1 MIRNTTLKFLKD
13 LKVNNNRPWFE
24 KHKDEYIAAKED
36 FEGFIQKLIDTIS
49 KFDPDIKSMEAKNC
63 TFRQYRD
70 VRFSKDKRPYK
81 INMGA
86 YMAKGGKKSMYGGY
100 YFHLEPGKSL
110 LGGGLWMPEASEVK
124 KVRQEMD
131 YSFDEFSA
139 IINNKRFKK
148 EYGDLY
154 SNDNIKLKTVP
165 KGYDATNPAIEHLK
179 LKSFF
184 AEKEIGDKEII
195 SNSLLKDTASAFKDL
210 KPLIDFLNRA
220 IE

>member
-1 MIRNTTLKFLKD
+1 MIKNSTIKFLKD
-13 LKVNNNRPWFE
+13 LKVNNNRPWFD
-24 KHKDEYIAAKED
+24 KNKDKYLDAKED
-36 FEGFIQKLIDTIS
+36 FENFVQKLIDKIS
-49 KFDPDIKSMEAKNC
+49 AFDPDIKGMEAKNC

-86 YMAKGGKKSMYGGY
+86 YMAKGGKKSLFGGY
-100 YFHLEPGKSL
+100 YFHLEPGNSL
-110 LGGGLWMPEASEVK
+110 MGGGLWMPEASEVK
-124 KVRQEMD
+124 KVRQEID
-131 YSFDEFSA
+131 YCFDEFSA

-154 SNDNIKLKTVP
+154 TSDSIKLKTVP
-165 KGYDATNPAIEHLK
+165 KGYEATNPAIEHLK

-184 AEKEIGDKEII
+184 AERAIGDKELT
-195 SNSLLKDTASAFKDL
+195 SNSLLKDTAFLFKDL
-210 KPLIDFLNRA
+210 KPVIDFLNRA

>member
-1 MIRNTTLKFLKD
+1 MIKNTTLKFLKD

-24 KHKDEYIAAKED
+24 KHKDEYISAKED
-36 FEGFIQKLIDTIS
+36 FENFIQKLIDGIA
-49 KFDPDIKSMEAKNC
+49 KFDRDIKGMEAKNC

-86 YMAKGGKKSMYGGY
+86 YMARGGKKSIYGGY

-110 LGGGLWMPEASEVK
+110 IGGGLWMPEANEMK
-124 KVRQEMD
+124 KVRQEID
-131 YSFDEFSA
+131 YCFDDFSA
-139 IINNKRFKK
+139 IVNNKKFKK

-165 KGYDATNPAIEHLK
+165 KGYDAANPAIEHLK

-184 AEKEIGDKEII
+184 AEKEIADQNII
-195 SNSLLKDTASAFKDL
+195 SNSLLKDTTSSFKNL